1 MDRLRRAAFLLFIFV
16 WFLLTCPPIN
26 GEELRSEDGTALT
39 ASKVP
44 EPSPTLEP
52 DFKNSETMS
61 AVIYPFQSATVGTE
75 VRGIVD
81 LVNYKEGDRIAKDA
95 VVAEVSKAR
104 YEAIVGEFKGNYE
117 AIVRTLKRAR
127 EELTVQEETYAKR
140 ASTYDDLLKARAQV
154 SILEARQEEALFKL
168 KQAQL
173 NLKACVIVAPFS
185 GSLAVLYHQP
195 YEAVDN
201 LEKIY
206 EIIDTSKV
214 YARVNWPESRL
225 SELQLGR
232 RAAFN
237 YGGTEYE
244 GVIEKIS
251 SLIDPA
257 SKSKRVHVL
266 LQNPEGKLQVGMS
279 GTLGPAGR
287 KKVSSRIS
295 VDGE

>member
-1 MDRLRRAAFLLFIFV
+1 MDRLRKASFLLLIGV
-16 WFLLTCPPIN
+16 CFLVDCPLIW
-26 GEELRSEDGTALT
+26 GEEVRNDAELPVVAARST
-39 ASKVP
+39 
-44 EPSPTLEP
+44 EPSVEP
-52 DFKNSETMS
+52 DLDLKTPEVLS

-81 LVNYKEGDRIAKDA
+81 VINYKEGDRVAKDA

-127 EELTVQEETYAKR
+127 EELTVQEETFAKR
-140 ASTYDDLLKARAQV
+140 ASTYDDLLKALAQV
-154 SILEARQEEALFKL
+154 SILEARQEEAAFKL
-168 KQAQL
+168 KQARL
-173 NLKACVIVAPFS
+173 NLTACVILAPFS
-185 GSLAVLYHQP
+185 GSVAVLYHQP
-195 YEAVDN
+195 FETVDN

-206 EIIDTSKV
+206 EIIDTTKV

-225 SELQLGR
+225 SELALGK
-232 RAAFN
+232 RAAFR
-237 YGGTEYE
+237 YGGKEYE

-266 LQNPEGKLQVGMS
+266 LQNPQGDLQVGMS
-279 GTLGPAGR
+279 GILTPVAQ
-287 KKVSSRIS
+287 KKVSSRADIE
-295 VDGE
+295 GE